1 MAKSEPYTIAEL
13 ITVTLARHMEDGW
26 LAIVGTAS
34 YEAAIACRLAQM
46 SHTPNLTWL
55 FGGIGAVNPQL
66 KPMPPST
73 ADSRGMRGAEAVIGI
88 DEVDD
93 YELAGRV
100 DLFFAGGIQID
111 CYGNLNLVCVG
122 DYHRP
127 RLRGPGS
134 VGLPFLSRAKR
145 AFIFNRS
152 HNRRTFVEKVDFISG
167 VGYLDGPGSRRR
179 MGLNEDEG
187 PSLVVTNLAVMDF
200 DPKSK
205 RMRLKSL
212 HPGVSLEQVIENTG
226 FDLLQVPHASVTLP
240 PTEEELRLIHQQ
252 IDTEGILRR
261 IL

>member
-1 MAKSEPYTIAEL
+1 MVLSRDI
-13 ITVTLARHMEDGW
+13 EDGR

-46 SHTPNLTWL
+46 LHAPNLTWL
-55 FGGIGAVNPQL
+55 FGGIGAANPKL

-73 ADSRGMRGAEAVIGI
+73 ADVRGMRGAESAVGI

-111 CYGNLNLVCVG
+111 RHGNLNLVCVG
-122 DYHRP
+122 DYDRP

-134 VGLPFLSRAKR
+134 VGLPFLSRVKKI
-145 AFIFNRS
+145 FIFSRA
-152 HNRRTFVEKVDFISG
+152 HNRRTFVEKVDFVSG
-167 VGYLDGPGSRRR
+167 VGYLEGPGSRSRL
-179 MGLNEDEG
+179 GLKENEG
-187 PSLVVTNLAVMDF
+187 PALVVTNLAVMDF
-200 DPKSK
+200 DPDSK

-212 HPGVSLEQVIENTG
+212 HPGVSLQTVIDNTG
-226 FDLLQVPHASVTLP
+226 FNLLLP
-240 PTEEELRLIHQQ
+240 PELPITSSPTDEELHLLREE

-261 IL
+261 IQ

>member
-1 MAKSEPYTIAEL
+1 MGKSESYTIPEL
-13 ITVTLARHMEDGW
+13 VAACLSRHMEDGL

-34 YEAAIACRLAQM
+34 YEPAVACRLAQM
-46 SHTPNLTWL
+46 THAPNLTWL
-55 FGGIGAVNPQL
+55 FGGIGAANPKL

-73 ADSRGMRGAEAVIGI
+73 ADVRGMRGAESAVGI
-88 DEVDD
+88 DEIDD

-111 CYGNLNLVCVG
+111 RYGNLNLVCVG
-122 DYHRP
+122 DYQRP

-134 VGLPFLSRAKR
+134 VGLPFLSRVKKV
-145 AFIFNRS
+145 FIFTRA

-167 VGYLDGPGSRRR
+167 VGYLDGPGSRSRL
-179 MGLNEDEG
+179 GLKEDEG

-200 DPKSK
+200 DPASK

-212 HPGVSLEQVIENTG
+212 HPGVSLEAVKDNTG
-226 FDLLQVPHASVTLP
+226 FELLCHSALSVTQP
-240 PTEEELRLIHQQ
+240 PTAEELRLIREE

-261 IL
+261 IV

>member
-1 MAKSEPYTIAEL
+1 MTIEYTIPEL
-13 ITVTLARHMEDGW
+13 ISVVLSRHIEDGW

-34 YEAAIACRLAQM
+34 YEAAIACRLAQLT
-46 SHTPNLTWL
+46 HAPNLTWL

-73 ADSRGMRGAEAVIGI
+73 ADFRGMRGAESVVGI

-111 CYGNLNLVCVG
+111 QYGNLNLVCVG

-134 VGLPFLSRAKR
+134 VGLPFLSRVKR
-145 AFIFNRS
+145 VFIFSRT
-152 HNRRTFVEKVDFISG
+152 HNRRTFVQKVDFISG
-167 VGYLDGPGSRRR
+167 VGYLDGPGSRARS
-179 MGLNEDEG
+179 GLKEDEG
-187 PSLVVTNLAVMDF
+187 PSLVVTNLAAMDF
-200 DPKSK
+200 DPESK

-212 HPGVSLEQVIENTG
+212 HPGVSLAAVTENTG
-226 FDLLQVPHASVTLP
+226 FNLP
-240 PTEEELRLIHQQ
+240 LPPEPPITSSPTEEELHLLREE

>member
-1 MAKSEPYTIAEL
+1 MAKSEAYTIPEL
-13 ITVTLARHMEDGW
+13 ITVVLARHIEDGW
-26 LAIVGTAS
+26 LAVVGTAS

-46 SHTPNLTWL
+46 THAPNLTWL

-73 ADSRGMRGAEAVIGI
+73 ADGRGMRGAESVIGI

-111 CYGNLNLVCVG
+111 RYGNLNLVCVG
-122 DYHRP
+122 DYGHP
-127 RLRGPGS
+127 RFRGPGS
-134 VGLPFLSRAKR
+134 VGLPFLSRVKR
-145 AFIFNRS
+145 VFIFTRAQ
-152 HNRRTFVEKVDFISG
+152 NRRTFVEKVDFVSG
-167 VGYLDGPGSRRR
+167 VGYLEGPGSRSRK
-179 MGLNEDEG
+179 GLKEDEG

-200 DPKSK
+200 DPASK

-212 HPGVSLEQVIENTG
+212 HPGVSLGTVIENTG
-226 FDLLQVPHASVTLP
+226 FDLLRDSDVPSTPP
-240 PTEEELRLIHQQ
+240 PTEAELRLIRKE

-261 IL
+261 IV